1 VLYTVDGIEVR
12 LGADDWEARLGRL
25 QGVLAQVR
33 SGGEVVG
40 TIDLRFRDQVVL
52 KTVTR

>member
-1 VLYTVDGIEVR
+1 
-12 LGADDWEARLGRL
+12 
-25 QGVLAQVR
+25 VR
-33 SGGEVVG
+33 SGGEAVG